1 MIKAI
6 AFDLGGVLFA
16 EGNSVSAEKLS
27 RERGY
32 SRELILEVFVSP
44 KSIELRKGLI
54 DDAEFWAWAQQQF
67 PGHYDVQLIKR
78 EWYSAYLLD
87 EDVLRLITKLKARYR
102 IMAFSGNIKSRI
114 DFLEEKYHFR
124 SLFDVEVYS
133 FMHGL
138 SKWDRGFAE
147 AMIRESG
154 VRPGEI
160 VYVDDNEHHALQ
172 AEKLGV
178 KVVIYARGE
187 IQELEKQLV
196 SSGVEV

>member
-1 MIKAI
+1 MVKVI

-16 EGNSVSAEKLS
+16 EGNSVAAEKLAG
-27 RERGY
+27 ERGY
-32 SRELILEVFVSP
+32 DRDRVLELLVSP
-44 KSIELRKGLI
+44 KSIELRKGVI
-54 DDAEFWAWAQQQF
+54 DDAEFWAWAQHQV
-67 PGHYDVQLIKR
+67 PEHYDVRLIKR

-87 EDVLRLITKLKARYR
+87 EDVLRLITKLKAGYK

-114 DFLEEKYHFR
+114 DFLEEQYHFR

-147 AMIRESG
+147 VMIRESG

-160 VYVDDNEHHALQ
+160 VYVDDNDRHALH
-172 AEKLGV
+172 ARNLGV
-178 KVVIYARGE
+178 KVLIYARGQ
-187 IQELEKQLV
+187 IDRLRNDLK
-196 SSGVEV
+196 SSGVAL